1 MANIIN
7 NKLECLMLFL
17 LTFSYVLSDRFVDG
31 RKIGTTK
38 LVKPKGTIKTIEG
51 KDGEIIDCVDLYQQ
65 PALDHPLLKNHTIQT
80 EPCSI
85 PSNLKANSSPVKLIQ
100 GWHKSGQCPEA
111 TIPILRAPKNQHHP
125 ALRHLK
131 RSRTQHNQS
140 LDSNDGDNLSD
151 HEYAVAYFGGG
162 GSYLGSHATLNV
174 WKPTVEGDGEMSL
187 GQIWLVNGPAQEI
200 NTLEAGWR
208 VDSDQKSKFFIYW
221 TSDNYQNTGCEN
233 LDCPGFVQTSKSF
246 AIGSALDVSVYNS
259 KQVDI
264 GVAVYLSDD
273 KWWLKVNDQAIGY
286 WPISIYKYLKSSAAR
301 LDYGGEI
308 YNAKVGG
315 RHTKTQMGS
324 GHFPSE
330 GYGKAGY
337 FRHIQYMDSTGS
349 FKDVEPGSLGK
360 DAAKPSCYDIQI
372 QSDKS
377 SGTNFYFGGP
387 GYSADKCP

>member
-1 MANIIN
+1 
-7 NKLECLMLFL
+7 MLFL

-31 RKIGTTK
+31 RRIGTTK

-51 KDGEIIDCVDLYQQ
+51 KDGEIIDCVHLYQQ
-65 PALDHPLLKNHTIQT
+65 PAFDHPLLKNHTIQT
-80 EPCSI
+80 EPSSI
-85 PSNLKANSSPVKLIQ
+85 PSDLKANSSPVKLIQ
-100 GWHKSGQCPEA
+100 GWHKCGQCPEA
-111 TIPILRAPKNQHHP
+111 TIPILRVPKNQHLP

-131 RSRTQHNQS
+131 RSRTQLKQS
-140 LDSNDGDNLSD
+140 LDSDDGDNLSD

-162 GSYLGSHATLNV
+162 GNYLGSRATISV
-174 WKPTVEGDGEMSL
+174 WKPTVEGSGEMSI
-187 GQIWLVNGPAQEI
+187 GQIWLVNGPEQEI

-246 AIGSALDVSVYNS
+246 AIGSALDVSAYNS

-264 GVAVYLSDD
+264 GVAIYKSNDR
-273 KWWLKVNDQAIGY
+273 WWLKVNNQAIGY
-286 WPISIYKYLKSSAAR
+286 WPISIYKYLKNGAAR

-308 YNAKVGG
+308 YNSKIGG
-315 RHTKTQMGS
+315 KHTKTQMGS

-349 FKDVEPGSLGK
+349 YKDVEPGKLGK